1 MKKFQFNIDM
11 DHIRQL
17 WGIPKG
23 KTLIY
28 KNGEAKFA
36 GMILYYGSALNDNEA
51 KS

>member
-1 MKKFQFNIDM
+1 MRQFKFNIDM

-23 KTLIY
+23 KSLIY
-28 KNGEAKFA
+28 KNGEVRFA
-36 GMILYYGSALNDNEA
+36 GMLIYQGSALNDNEA